1 MATSNRNV
9 RPHSGLKKDS
19 LPVPQNLRANIIID
33 DSDNTSNEIT
43 REDIEREKRNLNLDN
58 FIRKLSMPDVV
69 VDGDAAASLE
79 INLEGDRWSSP
90 TLTCP
95 LPCLK
100 HVFEKVAISGL
111 FFIIFE
117 FSIQLTETNFFWW
130 KFADDW
136 IRTAEATDL
145 PTEPQPLP
153 YKPVF

>member
-79 INLEGDRWSSP
+79 INLEGDR
-90 TLTCP
+90 
-95 LPCLK
+95 
-100 HVFEKVAISGL
+100 
-111 FFIIFE
+111 
-117 FSIQLTETNFFWW
+117 
-130 KFADDW
+130 
-136 IRTAEATDL
+136 
-145 PTEPQPLP
+145 
-153 YKPVF
+153 